1 MGVNMT
7 DAHADGVPGLYG
19 VPFALWITV
28 LAAVLSA
35 AAAVFVA
42 WRSNANSRRNLDE
55 QLARNW
61 QQVVRQ
67 LKHEAEQRAKQRGHE
82 AEQLTKQFAH
92 DAEQRTMQLAH
103 DAEQRDR
110 DRKMSLRHEVYLEA
124 AAALTN
130 LLTLVGKAAN
140 IEYDETAL
148 LDEFGI
154 NQAKLAKVHLVGTEA
169 TVDAV
174 MTYINELAPAFLE
187 LIMRRVPLLI
197 RKHAIDT
204 HVNLMNKAG
213 AERERFVAMMQQ
225 FNLEGMR
232 ESPRWHAVEVQSKS
246 ANEQFALQK
255 STITKLR
262 AEQMEEQMETGRRG
276 VNLVAQIARL
286 LPGAMAAVRGEI
298 EMPLDRRRYEQLW
311 NVQISKVDYT
321 WKQAM
326 DRIRNTSSQLP
337 PNKNE

>member
-1 MGVNMT
+1 
-7 DAHADGVPGLYG
+7 
-19 VPFALWITV
+19 
-28 LAAVLSA
+28 
-35 AAAVFVA
+35 
-42 WRSNANSRRNLDE
+42 
-55 QLARNW
+55 
-61 QQVVRQ
+61 
-67 LKHEAEQRAKQRGHE
+67 
-82 AEQLTKQFAH
+82 
-92 DAEQRTMQLAH
+92 
-103 DAEQRDR
+103 
-110 DRKMSLRHEVYLEA
+110 
-124 AAALTN
+124 
-130 LLTLVGKAAN
+130 
-140 IEYDETAL
+140 
-148 LDEFGI
+148 
-154 NQAKLAKVHLVGTEA
+154 
-169 TVDAV
+169 

-276 VNLVAQIARL
+276 FNLVAQIARL

-311 NVQISKVDYT
+311 NVQISKIDYT